1 MNSTP
6 SAPIGGIRPPTG
18 VIVPWVIPVADQTIT
33 ADPASTIKFEW
44 SSVSN
49 VWEMPSEAAYEYCDF
64 RAATEVCPV
73 TSGGGSCTIDAP
85 AAGETEYYVCR
96 ERCRLGQV
104 VAITSAAA
112 TGGTESTDDDRQG
125 CFPFCGDKSDPP
137 PPTPKPTTALP
148 KGGKADEDE
157 GESDGSAALSLSLA
171 TAVAALFAV

>member
-1 MNSTP
+1 M
-6 SAPIGGIRPPTG
+6 
-18 VIVPWVIPVADQTIT
+18 
-33 ADPASTIKFEW
+33 
-44 SSVSN
+44 
-49 VWEMPSEAAYEYCDF
+49 
-64 RAATEVCPV
+64 
-73 TSGGGSCTIDAP
+73 TSGGSCTIDAP
-85 AAGETEYYVCR
+85 AAGETKYYVCR

>member
-85 AAGETEYYVCR
+85 AAGETKYYACR

-104 VAITSAAA
+104 VAITGAAA
-112 TGGTESTDDDRQG
+112 PGTESTDDDRQG
-125 CFPFCGDKSDPP
+125 CFPFCGDKSDAP
-137 PPTPKPTTALP
+137 PPTPKPTTTLP
-148 KGGKADEDE
+148 KGGKADKDED
-157 GESDGSAALSLSLA
+157 ESDGSAALSHSLA
-171 TAVAALFAV
+171 AAVVALLAA